1 MLNNCCGRLFLKVGG
16 MGVRRS
22 LTKSF
27 LLVAR
32 RGDPAVSTRKM
43 TEEAAEVGAGSG
55 WEGQREVESSKPGNF
70 VPTGPAQRAG
80 SGGKG
85 SGRGA
90 TSK

>member
-32 RGDPAVSTRKM
+32 RGDLAVSTRKM
-43 TEEAAEVGAGSG
+43 TEEVAQVGAGP
-55 WEGQREVESSKPGNF
+55 ERVDQSKKRNICICLNAILKMLRF
-70 VPTGPAQRAG
+70 
-80 SGGKG
+80 
-85 SGRGA
+85 
-90 TSK
+90 